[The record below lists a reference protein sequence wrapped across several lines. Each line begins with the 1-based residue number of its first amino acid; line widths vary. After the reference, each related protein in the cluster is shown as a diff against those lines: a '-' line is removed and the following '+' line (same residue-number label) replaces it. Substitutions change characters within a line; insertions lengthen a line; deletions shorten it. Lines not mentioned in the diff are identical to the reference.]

1 MLIIYNKTRFFKK
14 ALLCKLPSAFFFFYY
29 LNNGKTGFLN
39 PIVKHDKQLSC
50 GKNLPEKFPS
60 KVITK
65 GFFGKAGL

>member
-1 MLIIYNKTRFFKK
+1 VFLQKSLIVQIAVCIF
-14 ALLCKLPSAFFFFYY
+14 LFYY

-39 PIVKHDKQLSC
+39 PIVKHDKQLFC

-60 KVITK
+60 KVITN